1 MKRSIRKYTK
11 VGMEGVNHFY
21 EAEED
26 SENTEEEQEIT
37 TSQSLSE
44 SSSSVDSESDS
55 DEMPL
60 PTFLLNRH
68 DNDYSP
74 LEIYN
79 TASEESSL
87 PTKTAHQTKKGAIF
101 NVGSFLVFAKAKD
114 KGIMRVFK
122 FLINNEF
129 IQSFS
134 FIPIPV
140 SAQDTRM
147 KVAVQIPCFP

>member
-26 SENTEEEQEIT
+26 SENTEEEQEMT
-37 TSQSLSE
+37 TSESLSE

-74 LEIYN
+74 LDIYN

-101 NVGSFLVFAKAKD
+101 NAESFLVFAKAKD
-114 KGIMRVFK
+114 KGVK